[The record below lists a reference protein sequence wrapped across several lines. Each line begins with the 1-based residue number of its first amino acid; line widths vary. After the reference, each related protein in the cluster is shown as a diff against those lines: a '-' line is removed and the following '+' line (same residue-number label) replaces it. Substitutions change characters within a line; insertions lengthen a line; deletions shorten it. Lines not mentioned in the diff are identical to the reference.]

1 MKKRLASIRWQFIR
15 YSIIVA
21 FILAFLLLFLLT
33 YHEPRGLITI
43 FDRKLMGIPLFFWF
57 IAIIFVTGFVGGY
70 VQADPIRKRVDQL
83 VHGALR
89 FERGT
94 FTHRVEIEGEDEI
107 AELGKRLNVMAQNF
121 EEQVAS
127 LQRLSGERAEM
138 KETIKKAAV
147 SEERQRLA
155 RDLHDAVSQQL
166 FAISMMTAAIKQTM
180 MQTSEQAV
188 DQVEMVEKM
197 ANTAQAEMRALLLH
211 LRPAHLEGKSLNT
224 GIHQLFQEMKDKYEM
239 DVAITI
245 QEDMNIPKGIE
256 DQIFRMVQEAI
267 SNVLRHAKATQLELQ
282 IKQTTQELK
291 IKLID
296 NGIGF
301 DAKHVQQN
309 SYGLHTMRER
319 MTEIGGTLQI
329 VSVPKKGTQIEAI
342 IPIAWKGE

>member
-1 MKKRLASIRWQFIR
+1 MRKRLVSIRWQFIR
-15 YSIIVA
+15 HSIIVT
-21 FILAFLLLFLLT
+21 FILAFLLLFLMT
-33 YHEPRGLITI
+33 YDESRGLLLV
-43 FDRKLMGIPLFFWF
+43 FDRQLMGMPLFFWVL
-57 IAIIFVTGFVGGY
+57 IVIVITGMIGGY
-70 VQADPIRKRVDQL
+70 IQADPIRKRIDQL
-83 VHGALR
+83 GHGALR

-94 FTHRVEIEGEDEI
+94 FTHRVEVEGADEI
-107 AELGKRLNVMAQNF
+107 AELAKRLNGMAQNF

-127 LQRLSGERAEM
+127 LQRLSSERAAM
-138 KETIKKAAV
+138 QETVKKAAV

-180 MQTSEQAV
+180 IQTSDPSVEQV
-188 DQVEMVEKM
+188 KMVEKM

-211 LRPAHLEGKSLNT
+211 LRPAHLEGKSLKD
-224 GIHQLFQEMKDKYEM
+224 GIHQLFNEMQDKYGM
-239 DVAITI
+239 DVTVTI
-245 QEDMNIPKGIE
+245 EENMMIPKGIE

-282 IKQTTQELK
+282 LRQTNQDLK

-296 NGIGF
+296 NGVGF
-301 DAKHVQQN
+301 DVKNVQKN
-309 SYGLHTMRER
+309 SYGLHTMKER

-329 VSVPKKGTQIEAI
+329 VSVSNKGTQIEVN